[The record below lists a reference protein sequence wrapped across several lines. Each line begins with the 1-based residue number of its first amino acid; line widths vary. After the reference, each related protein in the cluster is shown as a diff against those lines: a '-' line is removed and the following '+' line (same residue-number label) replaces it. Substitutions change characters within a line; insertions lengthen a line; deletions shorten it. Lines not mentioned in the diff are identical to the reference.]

1 MSRALGLI
9 TDKDRLKKSGT
20 SRRHPRQRLR
30 RMIMPPSD
38 ANRIFLV
45 YGTFP
50 LDGWGRAE
58 VDNKSR
64 PLWMTELAA
73 CVRHGFLYSNQLRD
87 NVHFYLIPENTDTP
101 MAILLDGSHLR
112 YLEPSERTTLLLLG
126 RALASLR
133 HRSDSP
139 REVTPGIYVVKWG
152 IPEIFEY
159 EKQDSLTIIKPS
171 TDASN
176 VELISSILTKSIRQ
190 KTLCVAV
197 PLSSSNNLLNWE
209 GDTNIHLL
217 DASYFSPNTIILIV
231 NIELDRV
238 GIP

>member
-1 MSRALGLI
+1 MSRGLGLI
-9 TDKDRLKKSGT
+9 TDEDRPKKSGT

-30 RMIMPPSD
+30 RMDMPSTD
-38 ANRIFLV
+38 ANRVFLV

-58 VDNKSR
+58 VDSESR

-87 NVHFYLIPENTDTP
+87 NVHLYLIPENTDTP
-101 MAILLDGSHLR
+101 LAILLDGSYLR

-139 REVTPGIYVVKWG
+139 REVTPGIYAVKWG
-152 IPEIFEY
+152 ILEICDY
-159 EKQDSLTIIKPS
+159 EKQDSVAIIKLS
-171 TDASN
+171 TEVSN
-176 VELISSILTKSIRQ
+176 VEPISSILMRPIRQ
-190 KTLCVAV
+190 KTLCIAV
-197 PLSSSNNLLNWE
+197 TLSSSNNILNWK
-209 GDTNIHLL
+209 GDTSIHLL
-217 DASYFSPNTIILIV
+217 DASYFSPNTIILILNV
-231 NIELDRV
+231 ELDRV